1 MVMNAAMPPPR
12 GKWLALCGGVGGAK
26 LALGLAQIL
35 TNDALAIIGNT
46 GDDFIHL
53 GLHIAPD
60 LDTIMYNLAGRADA
74 VRGWGLAGESWRAFE
89 NLKALGG
96 PDWFQLGDQDLA
108 THLYRT
114 QLLAEGQSLSA
125 ATQALCAALRVSH
138 RMWPMSDDRVATMVD
153 TDQGL
158 MPFQHYFVRA
168 QCQPAV
174 RGFVFDGIAKARPNP
189 AWMQWLADPDLTAV
203 VICPSNP
210 FVSIDP
216 ILKLPGI
223 ATALRATAKPV
234 IAVSPL
240 IGGLAVKGPT
250 AKMFAELGLPA
261 SNLGIAQ
268 HYHGL
273 IDGLVIDPADR
284 DDAKAIAKTG
294 IKVFSTPSLMRNLA
308 DKIRLARDV
317 VKFAAML
324 GGAAGRR

>member
-1 MVMNAAMPPPR
+1 MNAAAPPG

-26 LALGLAQIL
+26 LALGLAQVL
-35 TNDALAIIGNT
+35 SADALAIIGNT

-60 LDTIMYNLAGRADA
+60 LDTIMYNLAGRADTA
-74 VRGWGLAGESWRAFE
+74 RGWGLSRESWRAFE
-89 NLKALGG
+89 SLKALGG

-114 QLLAEGQSLSA
+114 QLLAEGRTLSA
-125 ATQALCAALRVSH
+125 ATQALCAGLGVKH
-138 RMWPMSDDRVATMVD
+138 PIWPMSDDRVATMVD
-153 TDQGL
+153 TDQGV

-174 RGFVFDGIAKARPNP
+174 RGFMFDGIADARPNS
-189 AWMQWLADPDLTAV
+189 ALMQRLADPDLAAV

-210 FVSIDP
+210 MVSIDP
-216 ILKLPGI
+216 ILKLPGV
-223 ATALRATAKPV
+223 AAALRATAKPV

-240 IGGLAVKGPT
+240 IGGQAVKGPT
-250 AKMFAELGLPA
+250 AKMLTELGLPV
-261 SNLGIAQ
+261 SSLGIAQ

-273 IDGLVIDPADR
+273 IDGLVIDPTDR
-284 DDAKAIAKTG
+284 DDAKAIAKSG

-324 GGAAGRR
+324 GGGAGRR

>member
-1 MVMNAAMPPPR
+1 MVMNAAVSPA

-26 LALGLAQIL
+26 LALGLAQVL
-35 TNDALAIIGNT
+35 SHDALAIIGNT

-89 NLKALGG
+89 NLKSLGG

-114 QLLAEGQSLSA
+114 QLLAEGRSLTA
-125 ATQALCAALRVSH
+125 ATQALCAGLGIH
-138 RMWPMSDDRVATMVD
+138 HPLWPMSDDRVATMVD
-153 TDQGL
+153 TDQGV

-168 QCQPAV
+168 QCRPVV
-174 RGFVFDGIAKARPNP
+174 RGFSFDGIADARPNP
-189 AWMQWLADPDLTAV
+189 AMLRRLADPDLAAV

-210 FVSIDP
+210 MVSIDP
-216 ILKLPGI
+216 ILKLPGV
-223 ATALRATAKPV
+223 AAALRASAKPV

-240 IGGLAVKGPT
+240 IGGQAVKGPT
-250 AKMFAELGLPA
+250 AKMLTELGLPV
-261 SNLGIAQ
+261 SSLGIAQ

-324 GGAAGRR
+324 GGATGRR